1 MHGHFELLLRWAQT
15 AISTLTHAKHAC
27 RRLFQQQAPPP
38 PCRHAAE
45 SKSLR
50 LGITVADSF
59 SYDTGQLCGPLWFDA
74 FVIVGEPIPLATSSN
89 ARVPT
94 RKHFTSLSLAS
105 TSSSSPISSVSRTT
119 CESVD
124 RRSRHP
130 PSDTRLVSHL
140 LDRSLA
146 RKPLVHTSS
155 QSDPQ
160 DQPAIPTEAPQ
171 RDTVDNKLVSLTAVL
186 PPPAG
191 CEKCSLRGHR
201 NRPRHSRQACR
212 RSFESHC
219 GEALD
224 SRSLGRGRRS
234 PAPRQSRCEMAH
246 SQLGYATF
254 TLRSMRR
261 GGGARYRSCV
271 PSLETRTR
279 RLVLATGRRSERPLC
294 RCQWRT
300 GWQQTTEPASC
311 DIMSSPWALEAAPT
325 TNESTFNAKR
335 SGQRALAEGGT
346 AARWSERCGPRSVH
360 SFVTR
365 GNAERR
371 DDISRS

>member
-1 MHGHFELLLRWAQT
+1 MLQRASHSASASPSPIPFLMTQGSSAARSGSTPLSSSASQSHSPPHRTPASRHGN
-15 AISTLTHAKHAC
+15 ISPRC
-27 RRLFQQQAPPP
+27 PSRRPAPVLQFL
-38 PCRHAAE
+38 PCRERRVNRWTA
-45 SKSLR
+45 
-50 LGITVADSF
+50 V
-59 SYDTGQLCGPLWFDA
+59 P
-74 FVIVGEPIPLATSSN
+74 VIHRQT
-89 ARVPT
+89 
-94 RKHFTSLSLAS
+94 
-105 TSSSSPISSVSRTT
+105 
-119 CESVD
+119 
-124 RRSRHP
+124 
-130 PSDTRLVSHL
+130 LVSHL

-146 RKPLVHTSS
+146 RKPLVHTSL

-201 NRPRHSRQACR
+201 NHPRHSRQACR

-261 GGGARYRSCV
+261 GGGARYRSCD

-311 DIMSSPWALEAAPT
+311 DIMSSSWALEAAPT

>member
-1 MHGHFELLLRWAQT
+1 MQDHRPHVGVRQCRARRFRLQSDTRVTQSTSRIMHGHFELLLRWAQT

-130 PSDTRLVSHL
+130 PPDTRLVSHL
-140 LDRSLA
+140 LDRSPA
-146 RKPLVHTSS
+146 SRSYIPLHRVTLRTSRRF
-155 QSDPQ
+155 
-160 DQPAIPTEAPQ
+160 QP
-171 RDTVDNKLVSLTAVL
+171 RR
-186 PPPAG
+186 
-191 CEKCSLRGHR
+191 LRG
-201 NRPRHSRQACR
+201 
-212 RSFESHC
+212 
-219 GEALD
+219 
-224 SRSLGRGRRS
+224 
-234 PAPRQSRCEMAH
+234 
-246 SQLGYATF
+246 
-254 TLRSMRR
+254 
-261 GGGARYRSCV
+261 
-271 PSLETRTR
+271 TR
-279 RLVLATGRRSERPLC
+279 L
-294 RCQWRT
+294 
-300 GWQQTTEPASC
+300 TTS
-311 DIMSSPWALEAAPT
+311 W
-325 TNESTFNAKR
+325 F
-335 SGQRALAEGGT
+335 
-346 AARWSERCGPRSVH
+346 H
-360 SFVTR
+360 
-365 GNAERR
+365 
-371 DDISRS
+371 